1 MHDYNRGVKPWAGK
15 DRVGMN
21 DTLVGQNLGYSLH
34 SLEKPTSDILDLIIK
49 YDWYS
54 QVF

>member
-15 DRVGMN
+15 DGVGLN
-21 DTLVGQNLGYSLH
+21 NNLVGQNLGYSLH
-34 SLEKPTSDILDLIIK
+34 SLEKPTSGILDLIIK
-49 YDWYS
+49 DDWYS